1 MIWLVTLAGLA
12 MLAAGAAVAYAIGA
26 ASVLSFFATDN
37 ARYLAILPQ
46 RVFSEIDVFALMAMP
61 LFILTGEIMNR
72 AGITR
77 ALVDLAMAMLGRFK
91 GGLGHVNILASV
103 FLAGISGSAVADA
116 AALSNTIVP
125 AMRDRGYS
133 NLYAGALTAA
143 ASVIGPIIPP
153 SIIMVFYGAIM
164 QTSVAAMFIGGVVP
178 GLLLAGAL
186 FAANVYFAHRH
197 DHTGGRHEAAP
208 PLLRSARHAAPSLLL
223 PVIIMGGIV
232 FGVVTPTE
240 AAALAVL
247 VAIAVGL
254 YYGGLSWS
262 GLREGIEQTASL
274 TGSIFVILGAVAC
287 FSWLAGHHALPQALG
302 AAVKDLTLNRWEY
315 LTLINI
321 IFFVAGTALEPPV
334 LMALLVPLLG
344 PPALALGI
352 DPVHLGIVLSL
363 NMTLGL
369 ITPPL
374 GGCLL
379 VVSAVTGVDY
389 WSLSRAVLPFIVVET
404 LVLVVIT
411 YVPDF
416 TLFLPRLLGFIS

>member
-1 MIWLVTLAGLA
+1 MIWLVSLAGLA

-26 ASVLSFFATDN
+26 ASVLTFFATDN

-46 RVFSEIDVFALMAMP
+46 RIFSEIDVFALMAMP

-116 AALSNTIVP
+116 AALANTLVP
-125 AMRDRGYS
+125 AMNARGYP
-133 NLYAGALTAA
+133 NLYSGALTAA
-143 ASVIGPIIPP
+143 ASMIGPIIPP

-164 QTSVAAMFIGGVVP
+164 QTSVAAMFVGGVVP
-178 GLLLAGAL
+178 GLLLAIAL
-186 FAANVYFAHRH
+186 FVANGYFARRQ
-197 DHTGGRHEAAP
+197 DHPGGRQEVVP
-208 PLLRSARHAAPSLLL
+208 PLFRSLRHAAPSLSL

-247 VAIAVGL
+247 VAIGVGF
-254 YYGGLSWS
+254 YYGGISWS

-274 TGSIFVILGAVAC
+274 TGSIFVILGSVAC
-287 FSWLAGHHALPQALG
+287 FSWLAGHQLLPQAL
-302 AAVKDLTLNRWEY
+302 ADLIKDLTLGRWEY

-321 IFFVAGTALEPPV
+321 VFFIAGTFLEPPV

-389 WSLSRAVLPFIVVET
+389 WSLSRAVLPFVVVET

-411 YVPDF
+411 YVPDL
-416 TLFLPRLLGFIS
+416 TLFLPRLLGLIT